1 MLLVIGTGFPAGSE
15 APGTIPMSPP
25 MPPTGFF
32 FRVKLIMATTPSLMT
47 LVLPL
52 LNTPILTTPGESR
65 LYSTVLPAAVPAG
78 PMVAPTNSKYVVSKL
93 ISALTPAIAAPPVV
107 SVSGRSAGDPTSLQ
121 GNATS
126 LNVRAEVPPGI
137 IVVVVGAIV
146 VVVPAGVVVVG
157 ATVVVVGQL

>member
-1 MLLVIGTGFPAGSE
+1 
-15 APGTIPMSPP
+15 MS

-32 FRVKLIMATTPSLMT
+32 FRVNLIMAITPSLMV
-47 LVLPL
+47 LVLSG

-65 LYSTVLPAAVPAG
+65 LYSTVLPAADPAG

-107 SVSGRSAGDPTSLQ
+107 SVSGRSAGAPKSLH

-137 IVVVVGAIV
+137 IVVVVGAV
-146 VVVPAGVVVVG
+146 VVVVESTVVVTGGTVVVTGGTVVVAGGTVVVVVG
-157 ATVVVVGQL
+157 ATVVVVGA